1 MKTTPTRRGAGMI
14 AAGALVAGALA
25 ALPVTAAQ
33 AAEATTTDYTCT
45 ALSFA
50 GYDAKLS
57 LDVTAPAQV
66 TQGQAVTLTAD
77 ATWTWGTKWSDFARA
92 QSMGAKGVSAK
103 VSVNANEAGVPSPA
117 TLAFNDADFTVPA
130 AGSVVWP
137 ASITFPAI
145 PTTSG
150 DDLSISLG
158 KVDFAAKI
166 SLKDYTGGG
175 FIDVAVNCT
184 VVGTAPVI
192 ATVDVTPAPTPGTLA
207 PATALKATGKAVV
220 GQRIVASGGTTNPAS
235 TVAYQWLVG
244 GKAAGAG
251 TSYVVK
257 PADLGKTVAVRSTA
271 TKVGYVTR
279 VSNVSVGK
287 VAAGSFAVKGKV
299 AIKGKAKVGKKL
311 TAKPGKAAGVK
322 VSYQWLKN
330 GKAIKGAKAKSL
342 KLKKSFKGKKISVKV
357 TYTKP
362 GYKSVVQKS
371 KAVKVKK

>member
-33 AAEATTTDYTCT
+33 AAEATTTNYICSIPD
-45 ALSFA
+45 LGFG

-57 LDVTAPAQV
+57 LNATAPTQVHQGQPVTVTA
-66 TQGQAVTLTAD
+66 AD
-77 ATWTWGTKWSDFARA
+77 VTWTWGNSWSDFARA
-92 QSMGAKGVSAK
+92 RAMQVKGVTAK
-103 VSVNANEAGVPSPA
+103 VPVLVNGVALATPA
-117 TLAFNDADFTVPA
+117 TLKVADADITVPA
-130 AGSVVWP
+130 AGSVTWP

-145 PTTSG
+145 PTSSG
-150 DDLSISLG
+150 NDVSIALGAVDLSAEILL
-158 KVDFAAKI
+158 VPF
-166 SLKDYTGGG
+166 TGGK
-175 FIDVAVNCT
+175 FIGADIACALDGAVPT
-184 VVGTAPVI
+184 I
-192 ATVDVTPAPTPGTLA
+192 ATVDVLPPAALA

-235 TVAYQWLVG
+235 SVAYQWLVN

-251 TSYVVK
+251 ASYVVK